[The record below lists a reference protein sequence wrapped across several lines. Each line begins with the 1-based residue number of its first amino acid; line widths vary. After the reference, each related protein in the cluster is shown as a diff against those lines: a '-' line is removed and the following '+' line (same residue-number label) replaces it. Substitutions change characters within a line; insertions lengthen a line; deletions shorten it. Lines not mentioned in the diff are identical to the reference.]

1 MEGMALIDEGLGER
15 RVLVDAWEEE
25 KGHGE
30 SEEGRVVALGLGE
43 AYHEESPC
51 RVVEKDCS
59 RYNEHG

>member
-1 MEGMALIDEGLGER
+1 M
-15 RVLVDAWEEE
+15 LVDACEKE
-25 KGHGE
+25 KGYGE
-30 SEEGRVVALGLGE
+30 SEGERVVALGLGE